1 MSGLGFALVLITG
14 ILGFFY
20 GPLWILTFVGFVM
33 IYLGGSS
40 KRR

>member
-1 MSGLGFALVLITG
+1 MGSLGFAIVLITG

-20 GPLWILTFVGFVM
+20 TPLWAVTVVGFIM